1 MFRMVKSYININS
14 GILEIFFN
22 NARRIL
28 DGSRK
33 FQGVQRGDFEGER
46 KKKKKLGRVLFFI
59 EQFCITK

>member
-1 MFRMVKSYININS
+1 MVKSYININF

-33 FQGVQRGDFEGER
+33 FQGVQRGDFEGG
-46 KKKKKLGRVLFFI
+46 KKKKKNSVMFYFSSSN
-59 EQFCITK
+59 FA